1 MDDSRLND
9 IEFEIRKAS
18 VDYDYFTKEQ
28 SIGSFVHV
36 YKLGI
41 IYKFPYPMNP
51 VWDDERKSKFVES
64 ILLGAPIMPI
74 ITCLFVEEKQEEIID
89 GSQRIQALV
98 DYCLGEL
105 KLCGLEILK
114 SLNGTTIS
122 DLPTL
127 EKDKFL
133 ARAIKSHVMKSRQ
146 SDTHVD
152 IIQFKIEKENFN

>member
-1 MDDSRLND
+1 
-9 IEFEIRKAS
+9 
-18 VDYDYFTKEQ
+18 
-28 SIGSFVHV
+28 
-36 YKLGI
+36 
-41 IYKFPYPMNP
+41 
-51 VWDDERKSKFVES
+51 
-64 ILLGAPIMPI
+64 MPI

-114 SLNGTTIS
+114 SLNGTSIS

-133 ARAIKSHVMKSRQ
+133 VRSIKSYVMKSRQ

-152 IIQFKIEKENFN
+152 IYWRYNTIQD